1 MYGRIADFAEGL
13 ITQDLVRALE
23 TELASE
29 TRA

>member
-13 ITQDLVRALE
+13 ITQDVRALE